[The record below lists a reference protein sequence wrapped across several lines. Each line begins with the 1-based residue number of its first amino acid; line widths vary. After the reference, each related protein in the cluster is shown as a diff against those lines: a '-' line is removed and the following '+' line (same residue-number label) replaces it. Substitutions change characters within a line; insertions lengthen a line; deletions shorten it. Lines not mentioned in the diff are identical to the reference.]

1 MFGADARACSFTR
14 VRLWGRL
21 EAYGVGGTT
30 ATGRCEGVFW
40 GGAEGERDVGRVT
53 GGFVMWL

>member
-1 MFGADARACSFTR
+1 MIGADARVCRLTR

-21 EAYGVGGTT
+21 EAYGVGGLTI
-30 ATGRCEGVFW
+30 TGRCESVLRGVAE
-40 GGAEGERDVGRVT
+40 GGARCGV

>member
-14 VRLWGRL
+14 VRLRGRL
-21 EAYGVGGTT
+21 EAYGVGGKTV
-30 ATGRCEGVFW
+30 AVRCEGDLW
-40 GGAEGERDVGRVT
+40 GGAEGGARCGV